1 MVQLAGTTS
10 CKMNNIKRIRIK
22 ISGTVQGVG
31 FRPFVYRLA
40 TSFNLTGWI
49 YNDSE
54 GVMIEAEGLDSSLN
68 HMLDALQ
75 HDKPPY
81 ANYNHFNVQW
91 LKPVE
96 YQKFKIRKSVLNGR
110 KQALILPDIATCP
123 ECLKEIFDPD
133 DRRYLYPFTNC
144 THCGPRYS
152 IITGLPYDR
161 RQTTMEKFEM
171 CDRCREEYEDPDNR
185 RFHAQPNACPDCGPQ
200 MELWDTSGRA
210 ITRGHQAMEE
220 AAEAI
225 KSGEIIA
232 LKGIGGFQLIAE
244 ATNSS
249 TIRRLRKRKKREEKP
264 FALMVSSIEQARKLC
279 SITQDEE
286 ELLQSP
292 QAPIVILPRK
302 AYSDIPVARSVAPDH
317 PTFGLMLPY
326 TPVHHILMRLIGAPV
341 VATSG
346 NISDEPICIDE
357 FEALERLNGIADLYL
372 VHNRPIERHIDDSV
386 VRMIAG
392 KPTVLRLARG
402 YAPLPVSLNRNTM
415 NSSTSDK
422 SPNTHTILAS
432 GGHLKN
438 SIAIN
443 NDNNIFISQYI
454 GDLDTYEATKAYHKI
469 SADLPHL
476 YDLKPD
482 LIVHD
487 LHPEYYTS
495 KDADKRNIPTYA
507 VQHHYAHILSCM
519 AEHGLEGPL
528 LGVACD
534 GTGLG
539 TDDTIW
545 GGEFM
550 LCDREKWIRLATF
563 RKFRLP
569 GGDKAMREPRRAAL
583 GMLFEIFGDQL
594 YEMTNLPTLKAFSET
609 ELPILKRML
618 KQKINT
624 PVTTSMGRIF
634 DAIASLLD
642 IRQTVS
648 YEGQAAMALEH
659 LIPQNKT
666 DESYPFQLTFKKNLC
681 VIDWEPILRHIMT
694 DIPISDPSLISN
706 KFHNT
711 LSNIIVEIAKLA
723 VEKTVVLSGGCFQN
737 VYLTEQTI
745 AKLEEFE
752 FRPYRHQQIPP
763 NDGGIS
769 AGQLYHA
776 LSKADELINKTI
788 HYEVS

>member
-10 CKMNNIKRIRIK
+10 WKMNTIKRIRIK

-40 TSFNLTGWI
+40 TSCNLTGWI
-49 YNDSE
+49 SNDNE
-54 GVMIEAEGLDSSLN
+54 GVVIEAEGLESSLN
-68 HMLDALQ
+68 HMLNALQ
-75 HDKPPY
+75 LDKPPHAY
-81 ANYNHFNVQW
+81 YNHFNAQW

-96 YQKFKIRKSVLNGR
+96 YRQFTIRNSVFNGH
-110 KQALILPDIATCP
+110 KQALMLPDIATCP
-123 ECLKEIFDPD
+123 ECLNEIFDPD
-133 DRRYLYPFTNC
+133 NRRYLYPFTNC

-171 CDRCREEYEDPDNR
+171 CDRCREEYDEPANR

-200 MELWDTSGRA
+200 MELWDTHGRV
-210 ITRGHQAMEE
+210 ITRSHQAMEE

-244 ATNSS
+244 ATNTS
-249 TIRRLRKRKKREEKP
+249 TIRRLRKRKNREEKP
-264 FALMVSSIEQARKLC
+264 FAMMVSSLEQARKLC
-279 SITQDEE
+279 IITQDEE

-292 QAPIVILPRK
+292 QAPIVIMTRK
-302 AYSDIPVARSVAPDH
+302 AHSEIPIARLVAPDH
-317 PTFGLMLPY
+317 PSFGIMLPY
-326 TPVHHILMRLIGAPV
+326 TPMHHILMRLVGAPV

-372 VHNRPIERHIDDSV
+372 VHNRPIERHMDDSV

-392 KPTVLRLARG
+392 KPAILRRARG
-402 YAPLPVSLNRNTM
+402 YAPLPVSLNRNKKK
-415 NSSTSDK
+415 SRTSDT
-422 SPNTHTILAS
+422 SPNSHTILAS

-443 NDNNIFISQYI
+443 NENNIIISQYI
-454 GDLDTYEATKAYHKI
+454 GDLDTYEATKAYHNVT
-469 SADLPHL
+469 ADLPHL

-482 LIVHD
+482 VIVHD

-519 AEHGLEGPL
+519 AEHELEGPL

-550 LCDREKWIRLATF
+550 LCDRGKWIRLATF
-563 RKFRLP
+563 RKFHLP

-583 GMLFEIFGDQL
+583 GMLYEIFGDQVFQL
-594 YEMTNLPTLKAFSET
+594 THLPTLNAYSKT
-609 ELPILKRML
+609 ELSIIKKML
-618 KQKINT
+618 KQKINA
-624 PVTTSMGRIF
+624 PATTSMGRIF

-642 IRQTVS
+642 IRQTIT

-659 LIPQNKT
+659 LIPQNRT
-666 DESYPFQLTFKKNLC
+666 DESYPYKLTFEKNLC
-681 VIDWEPILRHIMT
+681 VIDWEPIIRHIMT
-694 DIPISDPSLISN
+694 DIATSDPSLISN

-711 LSNIIVEIAKLA
+711 LTDVIVEIAKLA
-723 VEKTVVLSGGCFQN
+723 VEKKVVLSGGCFQN

-745 AKLEEFE
+745 AKLGEHGFL
-752 FRPYRHQQIPP
+752 PYRHQQIPP
-763 NDGGIS
+763 NDGGIA

-776 LSKADELINKTI
+776 LYKADEIIKKSI

>member
-1 MVQLAGTTS
+1 
-10 CKMNNIKRIRIK
+10 MNTIKRIRIK
-22 ISGTVQGVG
+22 INGTVQGVG
-31 FRPFVYRLA
+31 FRPFFYRLA

-49 YNDSE
+49 SNDSE
-54 GVMIEAEGLDSSLN
+54 GVMIEAEGFQSSLD
-68 HMLDALQ
+68 HMLESLQ
-75 HDKPPY
+75 QDKPPHAY
-81 ANYNHFNVQW
+81 YNRIDIQY
-91 LKPVE
+91 LKPAG
-96 YQKFKIRKSVLNGR
+96 YQQFKIRRSNNNGR
-110 KQALILPDIATCP
+110 KRALMQPDIATCP
-123 ECLKEIFDPD
+123 DCLKEIFDPD
-133 DRRYLYPFTNC
+133 NHRYLYPFTNC

-161 RQTTMEKFEM
+161 RNTTMDKFMM
-171 CDRCREEYEDPDNR
+171 CDHCREEYEDPDNR

-200 MELWDTSGRA
+200 MELWDASGRV

-244 ATNSS
+244 ATNTS
-249 TIRRLRKRKKREEKP
+249 TIRRLRKRKNREEKP
-264 FALMVSSIEQARKLC
+264 FALMVSSLEQARKLC
-279 SITQDEE
+279 YITQDEE

-302 AYSDIPVARSVAPDH
+302 ANSEIPVARPVAPGH
-317 PTFGLMLPY
+317 PTYGIMLPY
-326 TPVHHILMRLIGAPV
+326 SPIHHILMRLIGAPV
-341 VATSG
+341 IATSG
-346 NISDEPICIDE
+346 NSSDEPICIDE
-357 FEALERLNGIADLYL
+357 YEALEQLNGIADLYL

-392 KPTVLRLARG
+392 KPAILRRARG
-402 YAPLPVSLNRNTM
+402 YAPLPVSLNHIKNT
-415 NSSTSDK
+415 SGTSDK
-422 SPNTHTILAS
+422 SHNSHTILAS

-438 SIAIN
+438 SIALN
-443 NDNNIFISQYI
+443 NGTDIILSQHI
-454 GDLDTYEATKAYHKI
+454 GDLDTYEATKVYHKVI
-469 SADLPHL
+469 ADLPQL

-495 KDADKRNIPTYA
+495 KDTEKRNIPTYA

-528 LGVACD
+528 LGVAWD

-539 TDDTIW
+539 TDETIW

-550 LCDREKWIRLATF
+550 LCDRKKWIRLATF

-583 GMLFEIFGDQL
+583 GVLFEIFGDKVFQK
-594 YEMTNLPTLKAFSET
+594 TDLPTVNAYSKT
-609 ELPILKRML
+609 ELSIIKRML
-618 KQKINT
+618 EHKINA
-624 PVTTSMGRIF
+624 PVTTSIGRIF
-634 DAIASLLD
+634 DAVASLLD
-642 IRQTVS
+642 IRQTIS

-666 DESYPFQLTFKKNLC
+666 DESYPYKLNFEKNLC
-681 VIDWEPILRHIMT
+681 VIDWEPIIQNIMT

-711 LSNIIVEIAKLA
+711 LSDIIVEMAQLA

-737 VYLTEQTI
+737 VYLAERTI
-745 AKLEEFE
+745 AKLEEHG

-763 NDGGIS
+763 NDGGIA

-776 LSKADELINKTI
+776 LYKADEIIKKSI